1 MGKRRHSWILALSV
15 FIFGMAVT
23 GVIARTQ
30 FYNTALQSRQLE
42 LVNTAAQE
50 LHHSIQSEIQHAVDL
65 VQTTAW
71 LFNASQSVNR
81 AEFREFASHAI
92 SNSLLLREL
101 QWRPRV
107 LAGDV
112 SKFIEAARQ
121 DGLTEFALLEQDPS
135 SGKYIPVQ
143 PRAEYFP
150 VFYSDMDSHDAVNPS
165 LLGVDTAATSPE
177 LTALEQGIS
186 EGLSVIVTMADAHQ
200 VLVQVPVFERG
211 APRHDRQHLKG
222 FISGRVAIHT
232 LQHEIEQKAEKLD
245 VDIFLLDSE
254 QMIQPILRS
263 IDEQGD
269 LKNLDLHHAYVLDNF
284 DINLP
289 FSLANFDGQLIVHP
303 RPALMFNHAGRM
315 LTIVGAGLAISLLLS
330 LLLYRMLG
338 EQREVK
344 LSQERLDN
352 LTANLPIGVFQIHA
366 GSDSPAHFS
375 FVNAGAT
382 ELLGVSE
389 DVILGQWQNAF
400 MHLLPED
407 KNHLLKVLRQ
417 AKEKQVL
424 WEGEFRLQ
432 HHDGIRWLHARAVPR
447 RTFTGQVVYNGYI
460 EDITERKRIDLE
472 TQAQS
477 LFLQQLIDTIPSPLF
492 FKGADSRF
500 LGCNRAYEQEFGVKR
515 DHIVG
520 KKVLE
525 LEYLPHDD
533 RLAYQEEDEHVIATG
548 ATIHKALSMEFADG
562 KMHQVL
568 YWVSG
573 FKLADGSPGG
583 MVGSIVDI
591 TAQREAQ
598 QALSVA
604 IDQQKAL
611 LDSAPL
617 GIIELRN
624 RVVVQCNRKFERML
638 GYSAGELIGLP
649 TRRWFSTDESHA
661 AVGALGYEVLRR
673 GETYTDEHQFTR
685 KDGSKFWCRIFGHA
699 VVVGDPESH
708 SVWQF
713 EDITD
718 KRMVEE
724 QLRQA
729 RDTAEEAT
737 LAKSM
742 FLANMSHEIRTPM
755 NAVIGLAHLALKTD
769 LNPKQR
775 DYLTKIHSAGISL
788 LSVIND
794 ILDFSKIESGR
805 MDLESIEFSLDQVLS
820 SVTNT
825 LAHNAS
831 DAGLELLFD
840 VGDEVPSN
848 LVGDPLRLGQILLNL
863 VSNAIKF
870 TTEGQI
876 IIRCQVLDH
885 NGEQVKLQFYVIDS
899 GIGMDEET
907 SQRLFQ
913 PFTQADGSTT
923 RKYGGTGLG
932 LTICKRLVGLM
943 QGDIWVTSVIG
954 KGSTFTFTAWF
965 GTGHPTRPYV
975 LIEELNDLHVLI
987 VDDNAAARSI
997 LTGQLGFLPF
1007 KLSYAESG
1015 TEAVTTVRAMQ
1026 HVLPVDLVLMDWKMP
1041 GLSGIDA
1048 ARLIKQDSHLEH
1060 VPAIIMVTAYGKDEV
1075 RRDCED
1081 LKLEGFL
1088 VKPVSQS
1095 TLIDTLVGLYS
1106 QTVKEGTFIPPTVSY
1121 DLSGM
1126 RLLVVEDNEINQQV
1140 ASELLQSVGAVV
1152 EIAENGQVA
1161 LDKLHAS
1168 PTSYD
1173 VVLMDLQMPVMDG
1186 YEATR
1191 LIRSETRFDA
1201 LPVIAMTAHA
1211 TVEERQ
1217 KCLELG
1223 MSAHVTKPIDPDMLY
1238 QSLVCLHVQHQQTKD
1253 AEVLEATGG
1262 YAVLEIEGF
1271 NVAEALRRV
1280 AGNQDLYTRLLKQ
1293 FSASQKE
1300 AAQEIRIALHEQRLD
1315 DAIRLAHTTKGVA
1328 GNLGAQALAGS
1339 AAGLE
1344 LALKEN
1350 SGVDIALQVFE
1361 SHLDEAITAVS
1372 LSLSQQ
1378 QELHQHQGATLDASA
1393 ALRSAEDNAAL
1404 LHKLQQYLENRDAD
1418 VQDFLIRETQG
1429 LCASLTSMSYDRLTM
1444 LVNVYDFDEALQL
1457 LKPFLSKSPH

>member
-1 MGKRRHSWILALSV
+1 MGKRRHGWILALSV

-23 GVIARTQ
+23 AVIARTQ

-71 LFNASQSVNR
+71 LFNASQNVNR
-81 AEFREFASHAI
+81 AEFKEFASHAI

-101 QWRPRV
+101 QWRPLVR
-107 LAGDV
+107 AEDV
-112 SKFIEAARQ
+112 GKFIEAARE
-121 DGLTEFALLEQDPS
+121 DGLTEFALIEQDA
-135 SGKYIPVQ
+135 SGKYVPVKAR
-143 PRAEYFP
+143 PEYFP

-165 LLGVDTAATSPE
+165 LLGVDTLTTS
-177 LTALEQGIS
+177 ADFQAVEQGVS
-186 EGLSVIVTMADAHQ
+186 EGLSVVVTMADSNQ

-222 FISGRVAIHT
+222 YISGRLAINT

-263 IDEQGD
+263 IDEVAD
-269 LKNLDLHHAYVLDNF
+269 LKNLDLKHAYVLDNF

-289 FSLANFDGQLIVHP
+289 FTLANFDGQLIVHP

-315 LTIVGAGLAISLLLS
+315 LTIVGAGLAISLLLA
-330 LLLYRMLG
+330 LMLYRMLG

-389 DVILGQWQNAF
+389 AVILEQWQNAF
-400 MHLLPED
+400 MHLLPDD
-407 KNHLLKVLRQ
+407 KANLLKVLRK

-432 HHDGIRWLHARAVPR
+432 HNDGIRWLHARAVPR
-447 RTFTGQVVYNGYI
+447 RTLTGQVVYNGYI

-500 LGCNRAYEQEFGVKR
+500 LGCNRAYEHEFGVKR

-548 ATIHKALSMEFADG
+548 ATIHKALSLQFADG

-573 FKLADGSPGG
+573 FKLPDGMPGG

-638 GYSAGELIGLP
+638 GYKAGELIGQP
-649 TRRWFSTDESHA
+649 TRRWFTTDEAHA
-661 AVGALGYEVLRR
+661 AVGALGYEILRR

-685 KDGSKFWCRIFGHA
+685 KDGSTFWCRIFGHA
-699 VVVGDPESH
+699 VVIDDPESH

-713 EDITD
+713 EDITE
-718 KRMVEE
+718 KRLAEE

-755 NAVIGLAHLALKTD
+755 NAVIGLAHLALKTE
-769 LNPKQR
+769 LNNKQR
-775 DYLTKIHSAGISL
+775 DYLTKIHTAGISL

-840 VGDEVPSN
+840 VGDEVPAN

-870 TTEGQI
+870 TSEGQI
-876 IIRCQVLDH
+876 IIRCQVLDY
-885 NGEQVKLQFYVIDS
+885 NDQQVKLQFYVIDS

-943 QGDIWVTSVIG
+943 QGDIWVTSTPG

-965 GTGHPTRPYV
+965 GSGHPSRPYV

-997 LTGQLGFLPF
+997 LTGQLSFLPF

-1060 VPAIIMVTAYGKDEV
+1060 VPAVIMVTAYGKDEV
-1075 RRDCED
+1075 RRECED

-1106 QTVKEGTFIPPTVSY
+1106 QPVKEGGYIAPTVSY
-1121 DLSGM
+1121 DLGGM
-1126 RLLVVEDNEINQQV
+1126 RLLVVEDNEINQQI
-1140 ASELLQSVGAVV
+1140 ASELLQAVGALV

-1168 PTSYD
+1168 PQGYD

-1201 LPVIAMTAHA
+1201 MPVIAMTAHA

-1223 MSAHVTKPIDPDMLY
+1223 MSAHITKPIDPDVLY
-1238 QSLVCLHVQHQQTKD
+1238 QSLVCLHAQHEQSERASQG
-1253 AEVLEATGG
+1253 EATGG

-1293 FSASQKE
+1293 FASSQKE
-1300 AAQEIRIALHEQRLD
+1300 TAQEIRAALHEQRLD
-1315 DAIRLAHTTKGVA
+1315 DAVRLAHNTKGVA
-1328 GNLGAQALAGS
+1328 GNLGAQALSGS

-1350 SGVDIALQVFE
+1350 NGVDIALELYETQ
-1361 SHLDEAITAVS
+1361 LAEAIEAVEIS
-1372 LSLSQQ
+1372 LG
-1378 QELHQHQGATLDASA
+1378 QHQDMNLDASA
-1393 ALRSAEDNAAL
+1393 ASRTSSAKSASEGAAL
-1404 LHKLQQYLENRDAD
+1404 LLKLQQYLEARDAD
-1418 VQDFLIRETQG
+1418 VQDFMVKETQG
-1429 LCASLTSMSYDRLTM
+1429 LRASLTSMSYDRLTM

-1457 LKPFLSKSPH
+1457 LKPFLSKQPH